1 MTAPPTSRRI
11 DSLLEICNEMF
22 SHRRLI
28 LASNRGP
35 VEYNVEAEG
44 RLQARRGSGGV
55 VTALSS
61 LTQYVDF
68 TWISSAMR
76 EGDRR
81 AAEEAQGER
90 IKSPIQGQQVSL
102 RYVVTPKRV
111 YHKFY
116 NIICNPLLWFLQ
128 HYMWSSPY
136 TPNVDFAVHDAWD
149 NGYVQVNKDFADA
162 VIAEAQ
168 GSPTQPYIMLHDYHL
183 YLAPGYIRNEL
194 PNAVIEHFTHIPWP
208 SVMYWQLLPSHIR
221 VAICES
227 LCASDIVGFQSVR
240 DVRSFLE
247 SCETF
252 IPGAQ
257 VDYSNRVVNIGDHQ
271 VMVRAYPI
279 SIDVDELRRI
289 ATSPRATEYENRL
302 KPLCGEKT
310 IVRIDRAEP
319 SKNIVR
325 GFKAFHLL
333 LERYPELRR
342 KLKFLAFIV
351 PSRTHIGQYQRYAEE
366 IQQQISDIN
375 SRFGD
380 DDWQPVTVFYENN
393 YTQAIAAMRL
403 YDVLLVNPVID
414 GMNLVSKEGP
424 VVNTKAGVLILS
436 EAAGA
441 FQQLQEGV
449 IGVAPADLEDTMQ
462 AMYYAI
468 NMSTKERE
476 RRSALLVEAI
486 TQEDITHWLERQLLD
501 MKALV

>member
-11 DSLLEICNEMF
+11 DRLLEICNEMF
-22 SHRRLI
+22 SQRRLI

-61 LTQYVDF
+61 LTKYVDF

-81 AAEEAQGER
+81 AAAEAQGER

-116 NIICNPLLWFLQ
+116 NIFCNPLLWFLQ

-136 TPNVDFAVHDAWD
+136 TPNIDLSVHDAWD
-149 NGYVQVNKDFADA
+149 NGYVQVNKAFADT

-168 GSPTQPYIMLHDYHL
+168 GNSSPPYIMLHDYHL
-183 YLAPGYIRNEL
+183 YLAPGYIRKEL
-194 PNAVIEHFTHIPWP
+194 PGAVIEHFTHIPWP
-208 SVMYWQLLPSHIR
+208 SVMYWQLLPSHMR

-227 LCASDIVGFQSVR
+227 LCASDIVGFQSMR

-247 SCETF
+247 SCEAF

-257 VDYSNRVVNIGDHQ
+257 VDYSNQVVNIGDHQ
-271 VMVRAYPI
+271 AMIRAYPI
-279 SIDVDELRRI
+279 SIDVEELRRI
-289 ATSPRATEYENRL
+289 ATSPRAMEYETRL
-302 KPLCGEKT
+302 KALCGEKT

-319 SKNIVR
+319 SKNIIR
-325 GFKAFHLL
+325 GFKAFLLL

-351 PSRTHIGQYQRYAEE
+351 PSRTHIGQYQRYITE

-375 SRFGD
+375 SKFGD

-441 FQQLQEGV
+441 FQQLKDGV
-449 IGVAPADLEDTMQ
+449 IGVAPADLEGTMQ

-468 NMSTKERE
+468 NMTAEERE
-476 RRSALLVEAI
+476 RRSAILVEAI
-486 TQEDITHWLERQLLD
+486 TQEDITNWLERQLLD